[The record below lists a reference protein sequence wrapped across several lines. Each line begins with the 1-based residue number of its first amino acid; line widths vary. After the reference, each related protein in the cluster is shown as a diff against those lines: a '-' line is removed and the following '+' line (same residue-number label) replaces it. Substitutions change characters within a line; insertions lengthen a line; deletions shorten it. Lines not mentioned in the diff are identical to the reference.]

1 MRIVLAG
8 SGQIGYALIKSLLEE
23 GHQLTVIDE
32 NQDVIN
38 NVQNSFDVMTLCGNC
53 ATASALHDANIEK
66 ADLLIAVTS
75 KDEINL
81 LSCLTSKSINP
92 NIHTIARIRNPE
104 YASQMY
110 SMQEIT
116 GLSLIVN
123 PEEQV
128 ANEIYMLLKMPGF
141 MRRDSFARGQVEIV
155 ELKADSN
162 SLLTGLALSQLAGTV
177 KCKVLVCAIVRDG
190 SCLIPK
196 GNHTIQEGDRIY
208 VTAPSDSLSTL
219 LKNVGITTKK
229 IKTCMIVGGGRMT
242 YYLGQRLIES
252 GIKIKIVES
261 DPTTSRLIMNQLP
274 QASVVR
280 ENPQDQEALIREGIE
295 DFDSLVS
302 LTSQDAINAITAM
315 YGVSLGIQTVIS
327 KFDQMSSSLLFGKLP
342 LGSVVR
348 PQDLA
353 SNSIVR
359 YVRAMQNQSGAA
371 TSIHYIAG
379 GKAEAMEFEV
389 TDKAPHL
396 NEPLKAFK
404 LKDNVLIAC
413 IRSGSETII
422 PNGDS
427 SFKPGDSLVVVTN
440 KSGAVAQLNDIFA

>member
-1 MRIVLAG
+1 MPASLKIG
-8 SGQIGYALIKSLLEE
+8 SPVLLEPF
-23 GHQLTVIDE
+23 V
-32 NQDVIN
+32 
-38 NVQNSFDVMTLCGNC
+38 
-53 ATASALHDANIEK
+53 ASL
-66 ADLLIAVTS
+66 
-75 KDEINL
+75 
-81 LSCLTSKSINP
+81 
-92 NIHTIARIRNPE
+92 
-104 YASQMY
+104 
-110 SMQEIT
+110 
-116 GLSLIVN
+116 
-123 PEEQV
+123 
-128 ANEIYMLLKMPGF
+128 
-141 MRRDSFARGQVEIV
+141 
-155 ELKADSN
+155 
-162 SLLTGLALSQLAGTV
+162 
-177 KCKVLVCAIVRDG
+177 
-190 SCLIPK
+190 
-196 GNHTIQEGDRIY
+196 
-208 VTAPSDSLSTL
+208 
-219 LKNVGITTKK
+219 
-229 IKTCMIVGGGRMT
+229 
-242 YYLGQRLIES
+242 
-252 GIKIKIVES
+252 
-261 DPTTSRLIMNQLP
+261 
-274 QASVVR
+274 VVR

-295 DFDSLVS
+295 DFDSLGS